1 MQSRRYA
8 VTVQG
13 RLGARFTD
21 AFPGVRVDP
30 GHGRTRLVTD
40 PFDQGQLHGLLNR
53 IRDFGLDLVSVE
65 AMPKVAPR
73 RTATR
78 DGRGA
83 S

>member
-21 AFPGVRVDP
+21 AFAGVRIDP
-30 GHGRTRLVTD
+30 THGQTRLVTD

-53 IRDFGLDLVSVE
+53 IRDYGLELLSVE
-65 AMPKVAPR
+65 VMQKVP
-73 RTATR
+73 TAAKGFR
-78 DGRGA
+78 DERGA